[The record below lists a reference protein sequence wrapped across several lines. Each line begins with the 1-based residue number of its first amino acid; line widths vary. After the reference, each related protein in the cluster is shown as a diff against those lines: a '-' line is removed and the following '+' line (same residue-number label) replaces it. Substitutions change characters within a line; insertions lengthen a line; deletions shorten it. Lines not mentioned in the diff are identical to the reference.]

1 MSKNA
6 WITLISI
13 VVVLVSL
20 ALVLMLILV
29 PQSKSYITGVAYD
42 NIEKN
47 DFKYEDTK
55 YDPQKEE
62 NWEMHETNSSQIRN
76 GQVKGYYEPGNINP
90 FTPKGE
96 VTIYNEPGYNP
107 GTTTN
112 GGSTNGNGSTSGN
125 GSGQTGK

>member
-29 PQSKSYITGVAYD
+29 PQSQSYITGIAYD
-42 NIEKN
+42 NVQKN
-47 DFKYEDTK
+47 SFTYEDTK

-62 NWEMHETNSSQIRN
+62 NWEIHEANSSQIRE
-76 GQVKGYYEPGNINP
+76 GEVKGIYDPGNINP
-90 FTPKGE
+90 FTPKGDI
-96 VTIYNEPGYNP
+96 TIYNESGASI
-107 GTTTN
+107 GT
-112 GGSTNGNGSTSGN
+112 GSTGNGSTSG
-125 GSGQTGK
+125 SSRPTTGK

>member
-20 ALVLMLILV
+20 ALVLMLILI

-42 NIEKN
+42 SVEKGN
-47 DFKYEDTK
+47 FTYEDTK

-62 NWEMHETNSSQIRN
+62 NWEMHETNSSQIRE
-76 GQVKGYYEPGNINP
+76 GEVKGSYDPGNINP
-90 FTPKGE
+90 FTPKGDI
-96 VTIYNEPGYNP
+96 TIYNEPGASI
-107 GTTTN
+107 GGDSSSSGST
-112 GGSTNGNGSTSGN
+112 GGSSS
-125 GSGQTGK
+125 SPVTGK

>member
-29 PQSKSYITGVAYD
+29 PQSKSYITGIEYD
-42 NIEKN
+42 SVEKTQ
-47 DFKYEDTK
+47 FTYEDTK

-62 NWEMHETNSSQIRN
+62 NWEMHETNSAQIRE
-76 GQVKGYYEPGNINP
+76 GEVKGSYDPGNVNP
-90 FTPKGE
+90 FTPKGDI
-96 VTIYNEPGYNP
+96 TIYNEPGA
-107 GTTTN
+107 
-112 GGSTNGNGSTSGN
+112 SIGNGSTSN
-125 GSGQTGK
+125 GSTTSSSKPTTGK

>member
-29 PQSKSYITGVAYD
+29 PQSKSYITGIEYD
-42 NIEKN
+42 SVEKTK
-47 DFKYEDTK
+47 FTYEDTK

-62 NWEMHETNSSQIRN
+62 NWEMHETNSAQIRE
-76 GQVKGYYEPGNINP
+76 GEVKGSYDPGNVNP
-90 FTPKGE
+90 FTPKGDI
-96 VTIYNEPGYNP
+96 TIYNEPSASIGS
-107 GTTTN
+107 
-112 GGSTNGNGSTSGN
+112 GSTSNGSTT
-125 GSGQTGK
+125 GSSKPTTGK